1 MMAKY
6 KAQFYMCGLNHF
18 TAISNEER
26 GNRDLSSMICV
37 MPAGGGVSNQAVA
50 RMRTVFPSLM
60 FAYIFYG
67 SSEVSGVS
75 GTMDEFTLGSLLPGV
90 EVYIRDR
97 ESGKRLGPGE
107 HGEIMARTPTMMQ
120 GYLNRSFLSLFHN
133 PNIFFLDPH
142 IFLCLDHKSQ
152 LSSLTTRVLHT
163 WGTLGI
169 ITNRACSILSP
180 VQRTC

>member
-26 GNRDLSSMICV
+26 GGRDLSSMICV

-75 GTMDEFTLGSLLPGV
+75 GTMDESTLGSLLPGV

-97 ESGKRLGPGE
+97 KSGKRLGPGE

-120 GYLNRSFLSLFHN
+120 GYLNRFSLA
-133 PNIFFLDPH
+133 PLKYH
-142 IFLCLDHKSQ
+142 IFLCSDHKR
-152 LSSLTTRVLHT
+152 LPSSLTRMVLHT
-163 WGTLGI
+163 WGTLGT
-169 ITNRACSILSP
+169 ITTRVCSTLSP

>member
-1 MMAKY
+1 MVLDMMAKY

-26 GNRDLSSMICV
+26 GDRDLSSMICI

-50 RMRTVFPSLM
+50 RMRVVFPSLM

-75 GTMDEFTLGSLLPGV
+75 GTMDESTLGSLLPGV

-97 ESGKRLGPGE
+97 KSGKRLGPGE

-120 GYLNRSFLSLFHN
+120 GYLNRFSLA
-133 PNIFFLDPH
+133 PLKYQ
-142 IFLCLDHKSQ
+142 IFLCSDHKS
-152 LSSLTTRVLHT
+152 LRSSLTRVVLHT
-163 WGTLGI
+163 WGTLGT
-169 ITNRACSILSP
+169 ITTRVCSILSP

>member
-1 MMAKY
+1 MVLDMMAKY

-26 GNRDLSSMICV
+26 GDRDLSTMICI

-50 RMRTVFPSLM
+50 RMRAVFPSLM

-75 GTMDEFTLGSLLPGV
+75 GTMDESTLGSLLPGV

-97 ESGKRLGPGE
+97 KSGKRLGPGE

-120 GYLNRSFLSLFHN
+120 GYLNRFSLA
-133 PNIFFLDPH
+133 PLKYQ
-142 IFLCLDHKSQ
+142 IFLCSDHKR
-152 LSSLTTRVLHT
+152 LPSSLTRMVLRT
-163 WGTLGI
+163 WGTLGTI
-169 ITNRACSILSP
+169 MTRVCSILSP

>member
-26 GNRDLSSMICV
+26 GDRDLSSMICV

-50 RMRTVFPSLM
+50 RMRNVFPSLK
-60 FAYIFYG
+60 FAFIFYG

-75 GTMDEFTLGSLLPGV
+75 GTVDESTLGSLLPGV
-90 EVYIRDR
+90 EVYIGDR
-97 ESGKRLGPGE
+97 KTGKRLGPGE

-120 GYLNRSFLSLFHN
+120 GYLNRLSLS
-133 PNIFFLDPH
+133 PLKTTA
-142 IFLCLDHKSQ
+142 IFLCPDHKSL
-152 LSSLTTRVLHT
+152 LSSSTRMVLHT

-169 ITNRACSILSP
+169 MTTKVFSTLLP
-180 VQRTC
+180 VQRTCSRYVQL

>member
-1 MMAKY
+1 MVLDMMAKY

-18 TAISNEER
+18 TSISNEER
-26 GNRDLSSMICV
+26 GDRELSSMICV

-75 GTMDEFTLGSLLPGV
+75 GTMDESTLGSLLPGV

-97 ESGKRLGPGE
+97 KSGKRLGPGE
-107 HGEIMARTPTMMQ
+107 HGEMMARTPTMMQ
-120 GYLNRSFLSLFHN
+120 GYLNRLNTSTHPTLF
-133 PNIFFLDPH
+133 FD
-142 IFLCLDHKSQ
+142 Q
-152 LSSLTTRVLHT
+152 TTRVC
-163 WGTLGI
+163 
-169 ITNRACSILSP
+169 RVP
-180 VQRTC
+180 